1 LTIARVW
8 IEIDYHANSL
18 CSSNRDLEMRM
29 ELERASR
36 DPSTIAS
43 AAKVSESAS
52 ECAKAADEVRG
63 RMW

>member
-1 LTIARVW
+1 
-8 IEIDYHANSL
+8 
-18 CSSNRDLEMRM
+18 MRM